1 MKKFLLTI
9 LILFSVSFVFGQKK
23 STIEEIVAN
32 LNKFPSYDSIAKKF
46 YNRYYPMD
54 TTIVEFARKIDG
66 WYVYSFGN
74 SNPKLILQENI
85 FWSYN
90 FLNYR
95 HVPYPLIN
103 NVGEQKNYKLFVKPN
118 LQRNFKIHPLYG
130 YNGWDKD
137 IIVIFGKYENLPD
150 SILYGLA
157 RAYSNY
163 SLGFVRYQYGYHT
176 QKIKNSGYEKI
187 EPEKMANF
195 IKYTNK
201 SIETYK
207 RLYKQNPDFNTIVG
221 NIYTKYSN
229 EKMFVYH
236 TLLSIKEV
244 KITKQYL
251 DENIYSE
258 FLISIAKNF
267 LNSCAKNA
275 ILFTNGDNDTY
286 PLWYVQKKFN
296 FREDVQ
302 VINLSLL
309 NTDWY
314 IDMIR
319 DEAAKQ
325 KKYMPITFN
334 SSQYKAEKL
343 DYVYVI
349 ENDTLINTHEYR
361 DIGKLIDFVLS
372 DKPNTKYETIRG
384 LIPYFPTKKF
394 SMLVNKNNVL
404 KSKTISKDKASSIL
418 RSIQWDISSY
428 GFYKNQFFVLHMIET
443 NNWKLPIY
451 FSITSPKNNF
461 VGLENYFQLEGL
473 TYQLTPL
480 KNTSSDEQFGS
491 INTEL
496 MYNNLMNKFV
506 WDGLND
512 NNSDSITKTRMT
524 INFRNNFSRLANALI
539 NEDKIDSAKKVF
551 DRCIEALPNEVVGYN
566 YFMLPIAEG
575 YYNIGE
581 IKKANE
587 IVKILADVYYKHLLY
602 YNSLPANSP
611 NINEIEKEIETSQKI
626 LFRLIQI
633 TQTFEQEELSG
644 EIEKKLN
651 KTMH

>member
-1 MKKFLLTI
+1 M
-9 LILFSVSFVFGQKK
+9 LFSVSFVFGQKK

-46 YNRYYPMD
+46 YYRYYPMD

-66 WYVYSFGN
+66 WHVYSFGN

-85 FWSYN
+85 FWSYS

-103 NVGEQKNYKLFVKPN
+103 NVGEQRNYKLFVKPN

-137 IIVIFGKYENLPD
+137 IIDIFGKYENLPD

-176 QKIKNSGYEKI
+176 QKTKNSGYEKI
-187 EPEKMANF
+187 EPMKTGNF
-195 IKYTNK
+195 IKYANK

-207 RLYKQNPDFNTIVG
+207 KLYKQNPDFNTIIG

-236 TLLSIKEV
+236 TLLSIKEAEFA
-244 KITKQYL
+244 KQYL

-296 FREDVQ
+296 FRKDVQ
-302 VINLSLL
+302 VINMSLL

-325 KKYMPITFN
+325 KKYMPITIN

-451 FSITSPKNNF
+451 FSITSPKDNF

-473 TYQLTPL
+473 AYQLTPL

-496 MYNNLMNKFV
+496 MYNNFMNKFV
-506 WDGLND
+506 WGGLND

-524 INFRNNFSRLANALI
+524 MNFRNNFSRLANALI
-539 NEDKIDSAKKVF
+539 NEGKIDSAKKVI
-551 DRCIEALPNEVVGYN
+551 DRCTEALPNEAVGYN

-587 IVKILADVYYKHLLY
+587 IVKILADVYYNKLIN

-633 TQTFEQEELSG
+633 TQTFEQVELSG
-644 EIEKKLN
+644 EVEKKLN